1 MQNGLQPNQNIN
13 IINMKLIYL
22 KLEKLE
28 LYFMFYILFR
38 FEIV

>member
-13 IINMKLIYL
+13 IINMKLYL